1 MMLDTQRMHRIGD
14 IIDERY
20 LLSRPLG
27 VRQGAEMWEAEHQ
40 VVGRKV
46 TLKLVELDATSDV
59 VTRRRLVCEA
69 RAAAEIG
76 HASVVEIYDVGV
88 TPEGVAY
95 LVTEPLRGET
105 LADVVAR
112 HGAMQPEDACQ
123 VMLQVLAGL
132 EAAHA
137 ANIVHG
143 DLRSESVILRRGR
156 NGQLVV
162 KLLDFGVSEPSLQTM
177 TAPPTSES
185 RATGRTIDPAAD
197 LQSAGALLY
206 EMLSGRSAMNRA
218 GAAQESNGGHIAP
231 SATSLVPAIPA
242 GLARIV
248 DQAMSTAAA
257 RSIGTAN
264 EMAGMLAPFAVSDRA
279 PSLAPRDTMM
289 PFLSPEAR
297 RSRGMARLE
306 KAVLGASARPN
317 LVVIE
322 GASRSP
328 AAEYASRSPVSS
340 EGSQRA
346 PGPESIRHMNPEDLL
361 EPRIPKAP
369 RYPKHLGSNLPRF
382 SRPDRLERG
391 PRPQKRSSL
400 PLRKWKASQP
410 VLSQPTVSEQVVH
423 VSPAPPPLASTSSL
437 SLQIWS
443 AGLLAAA
450 GLGAGLLLA
459 RLLHL

>member
-1 MMLDTQRMHRIGD
+1 
-14 IIDERY
+14 
-20 LLSRPLG
+20 
-27 VRQGAEMWEAEHQ
+27 MWEAEHQ

-46 TLKLVELDATSDV
+46 TLKLVALEVSADV
-59 VTRRRLVCEA
+59 VVRRRLVCEA
-69 RAAAEIG
+69 RAAAEIA
-76 HASVVEIYDVGV
+76 HSSVVEIYDVGV
-88 TPEGVAY
+88 TPEGEAY
-95 LVTEPLRGET
+95 LVSEPLRGET
-105 LADVVAR
+105 LADIVSR

-137 ANIVHG
+137 AGIVHG

-156 NGQLVV
+156 SGQLVV
-162 KLLDFGVSEPSLQTM
+162 KLLDFGVSDPSLQTM
-177 TAPPTSES
+177 TAPPSSES
-185 RATGRTIDPAAD
+185 RATGRTIDVTSD
-197 LQSAGALLY
+197 LRGAGALLY
-206 EMLSGRSAMNRA
+206 EMLSGRSASN
-218 GAAQESNGGHIAP
+218 GAAQESNGGHVTP
-231 SATSLVPAIPA
+231 SAQSLVPAIPA
-242 GLARIV
+242 ALARIV
-248 DQAMSTAAA
+248 DQAMSPAAA
-257 RSIGTAN
+257 RSIVSAN
-264 EMAGMLAPFAVSDRA
+264 DMATMLAPFAVSDRP

-297 RSRGMARLE
+297 KSRGMARLE
-306 KAVLGASARPN
+306 KAVLGASTRPN

-322 GASRSP
+322 GASGSP
-328 AAEYASRSPVSS
+328 AAQYASKSPIVY
-340 EGSQRA
+340 EGSRG
-346 PGPESIRHMNPEDLL
+346 PGPESGRHMNPEDLL

-369 RYPKHLGSNLPRF
+369 RSPKHLGSNLPRF

-410 VLSQPTVSEQVVH
+410 PVVSERLPP
-423 VSPAPPPLASTSSL
+423 VSPTPPPLASTNSL
-437 SLQIWS
+437 ALQIWS

>member
-1 MMLDTQRMHRIGD
+1 MHRIGD

-20 LLSRPLG
+20 QLSRPLG

-46 TLKLVELDATSDV
+46 TLKLVTLEVSSDV
-59 VTRRRLVCEA
+59 VARRRLVCEA

-137 ANIVHG
+137 ASIVHG
-143 DLRSESVILRRGR
+143 DLRSESVILRRGQT
-156 NGQLVV
+156 GQLVV

-177 TAPPTSES
+177 TAPPASES
-185 RATGRTIDPAAD
+185 RATGRTIDPTAD

-206 EMLSGRSAMNRA
+206 EMLSGRSAIRA
-218 GAAQESNGGHIAP
+218 GTAQESNGGHVAP

-248 DQAMSTAAA
+248 DQAMSTAAV
-257 RSIGTAN
+257 RSIVTAKD
-264 EMAGMLAPFAVSDRA
+264 MAGMLAPFAVSDRE
-279 PSLAPRDTMM
+279 PSIAPRDTMM

-297 RSRGMARLE
+297 KSRGMARLE
-306 KAVLGASARPN
+306 KAVLGASVRPN

-322 GASRSP
+322 RTSRNP
-328 AAEYASRSPVSS
+328 AAEYASRSPIAF

-346 PGPESIRHMNPEDLL
+346 PGPESMRHMNPEDLL

-382 SRPDRLERG
+382 SRPDRLERVG

-410 VLSQPTVSEQVVH
+410 VLTHPTVSEQAPL
-423 VSPAPPPLASTSSL
+423 VSPAPPPLASSSL
-437 SLQIWS
+437 WRCRFGRPGSS
-443 AGLLAAA
+443 RPRGS
-450 GLGAGLLLA
+450 GAGLLLA